1 MKTFISSIILSFF
14 LTITISAQEFL
25 ERQFKGY
32 TSPDELISLSA
43 NLPFDQAIALISKVS
58 ESVTGKRVVSTV
70 ESNAPIGIDIQ
81 NMTYDKALII
91 LVQMAGLLYEEKE
104 DVIVVRRKAELDQE
118 RKPENYADI
127 DSREVKISAVFFEMD
142 ANESKKRGI
151 DWQLLLSRKGLDI
164 NGEII
169 NEPDIQQSGE
179 GAIEQNPPDFKLG
192 GATNFDIGGFFGEA
206 TAMFKFFE
214 TEQLGEI
221 IASPNISVRDRQKGR
236 IQVGSDFSIKQRDFA
251 GNIIENFF
259 STGSI
264 IEVTPYVYKEEGLDY
279 VLLNVKVER
288 SSFIPD
294 AVTTEIRKT
303 TASTQALMLN
313 GEETIIGGLY
323 INDET
328 KVRRGIPFLKDLPW
342 WVFGIRYL
350 TGSDETIINKKEL
363 VILIKTELVPT
374 LKERI
379 SGTQST
385 TPIKDEVNK
394 YRENIKYY
402 RFNKQTEN

>member
-1 MKTFISSIILSFF
+1 
-14 LTITISAQEFL
+14 
-25 ERQFKGY
+25 
-32 TSPDELISLSA
+32 
-43 NLPFDQAIALISKVS
+43 
-58 ESVTGKRVVSTV
+58 
-70 ESNAPIGIDIQ
+70 
-81 NMTYDKALII
+81 
-91 LVQMAGLLYEEKE
+91 
-104 DVIVVRRKAELDQE
+104 
-118 RKPENYADI
+118 
-127 DSREVKISAVFFEMD
+127 
-142 ANESKKRGI
+142 
-151 DWQLLLSRKGLDI
+151 
-164 NGEII
+164 
-169 NEPDIQQSGE
+169 
-179 GAIEQNPPDFKLG
+179 
-192 GATNFDIGGFFGEA
+192 
-206 TAMFKFFE
+206 MFKFFE

-221 IASPNISVRDRQKGR
+221 IASPNVSVRDRQKGR

-264 IEVTPYVYKEEGLDY
+264 IEVTPYVYKEDGLDY
-279 VLLNVKVER
+279 ILLNIKVER

-313 GEETIIGGLY
+313 GEETVIGGLY

-402 RFNKQTEN
+402 RFNKSTEN